1 MRNEVERKI
10 ERIETLAEKTRRRKG
25 AGAEAAQFLKRFYA
39 RVAPNDLL
47 PRGEPELVGGA
58 LSAFK
63 LLRSHQAGA
72 PRIRVFNP
80 DKKLDGWTSPHTV
93 VEVVNDDMPFLVDSV
108 TAEINRQNLSIH
120 QVIHPVVHVQRDRGG
135 RFKSLLEDELGDT
148 SAAVAES
155 VMHFEITEQRRPE
168 ALERL
173 QDSLERVLEDVR
185 AAVEDWRAM
194 RVRIAD
200 LAAQLDENP
209 PPVPEADLEEA
220 GAFLR
225 WLDEGNYTFIGY
237 REYDFGRDGRST
249 TLSTVKD
256 SGLGVLRDP
265 TQSVLTGWADGAIVP
280 EEVAAYVREPRV
292 AMVSKASGRS
302 RVHRAVHLDTIMV
315 KKLDGDGTV
324 TGLRIF
330 VGLFTS
336 SVYHQMLSDIPL
348 LSRKVDTVIDRA
360 GFQPTSHDGMALLN
374 ILESLPRDDLFQ
386 YSDDDLLETVLGVL
400 HLQSRQR
407 VALFVRRDPFRRFVS
422 CLIYMPR
429 ERYTTQMRERMQKI
443 VEDGFGGLVTVFY
456 VQVSDAPHAR
466 LQFIVRT
473 ERAPDNEPDL
483 DEIEQRL
490 AEAGRDWRDE
500 LSRVLVAAHGEA
512 QGLEVFD
519 LYADAFP
526 ASYRE
531 RNTAAAALADIAKIE
546 SVLAGGEIATDLYRP
561 EDASGDWIR
570 FRIYHPDAQLP
581 LSDVLPVLENMGV
594 RVIGEVAHRI
604 QKKGAER
611 EFWLHDFGMAT
622 RLGRTVDLDRVK
634 ASFED
639 LFTGIWRGEFE
650 DDGFNALVVATGL
663 DGRRVSILR
672 AYCKYLRQAAI
683 PFSQAYM
690 EATLL
695 ANLEITEAIVALFEA
710 IFDPEPD
717 DRRDRRIKALST
729 KIETALDAVENLDED
744 RILRRYLN
752 VVQSTLRTN
761 CYQPGA
767 DGAPKPYLSFK
778 IDSHSV
784 DELPA
789 PLPLVEIFVYS
800 PRVEAIHLRGGKV
813 ARGGI
818 RWSDRREDFRTEIL
832 SLMKAQMTKNA
843 VIVPVGAK
851 GGFVVKRPPTDG
863 GRDALQQEGIECYKI
878 LMSGMLD
885 LTDNLK
891 PSGLVHPEAVLRR
904 DEDDPYL
911 VVAAD
916 KGTATFSDI
925 ANGVARDY
933 DFWLDDAFAS
943 GGSAGYDHKKMGITA
958 RGAWESVKRHFRE
971 ISVDIQSEDFTC
983 VGIGDMA
990 GDVFGN
996 GMLLSE
1002 HIKLLGAF
1010 NHMHIFID
1018 PEPDPAKSFKERKRL
1033 FELPRSSWSD
1043 YDEALISKGGGIFER
1058 RAKSIPITP
1067 QMRAALSLPAGETM
1081 TPNNLIRALIKA
1093 PIDLLWFGGIG
1104 TYVKA
1109 SAESHADAGDR
1120 VNDTLRVD
1128 ATELR
1133 CRVVGEGAN
1142 LGITQRAR
1150 IAYGLAGGRINPDF
1164 IDNSAG
1170 VSTSDHEVNIKILL
1184 GEVMAGGKLS
1194 LERRDKLLAE
1204 MTDELAAHVLMD
1216 NYRQSMAIT
1225 HAEARG
1231 NALIG
1236 AAARLIRS
1244 LERAGHLDRA
1254 VEFLPDDETLAER
1267 QAAGLGLTRA
1277 EIAVLLAYSK
1287 MTLYDEILA
1296 SDVPDDPFLV
1306 QDVGLY
1312 FPGPLRSKY
1321 ADFVPGHR
1329 LRREISATYI
1339 TNSLINRAGPT
1350 FIGEV
1355 SEKTG
1360 ASAIEVT
1367 KAYLITRQIFGLHKH
1382 WAEIEALDNEVAA
1395 NVQTKLNL
1403 DIRRLIERGTIWMLR
1418 NGPRPL
1424 DVTRAISRYGS
1435 GIESLAD
1442 GLDRLTPPELR
1453 DGIKV
1458 AVDAYIELD
1467 VPRSLARRVGNLEVL
1482 FAGCDIVRIAA
1493 DGGHSVGDV
1502 AEVYYEIGR
1511 RLSLDW
1517 LRRASEALP
1526 VETDW
1531 QAMATAAI
1539 VDDLYAQQ
1547 SELAVRIMDA
1557 FGGGPGG
1564 DVAIEAW
1571 CAANQSR
1578 IQHAEAM
1585 VGDLRAAGTP
1595 DLAMLTV
1602 ANREIRALLGR

>member
-1 MRNEVERKI
+1 MRNEIERKI

-25 AGAEAAQFLKRFYA
+25 AGAEAAQFLKRFYE
-39 RVAPNDLL
+39 RVAPDDLL

-58 LSAFK
+58 LSAWQ
-63 LLRSHQAGA
+63 LLRSHKPGM
-72 PRIRVFNP
+72 PRVRVFNP
-80 DKKLDGWTSPHTV
+80 DKKADGWTSLHTV
-93 VEVVNDDMPFLVDSV
+93 VEIVNDDMPFLVDSV
-108 TAEINRQNLSIH
+108 AAEINRQSLAIH

-135 RFKSLLEDELGDT
+135 RFKSLLEDEFAETG
-148 SAAVAES
+148 AAAES
-155 VMHFEITEQRRPE
+155 VMHIEITEQRRPE
-168 ALERL
+168 ALQRL
-173 QDSLERVLEDVR
+173 QESLEKVLEDVR
-185 AAVEDWRAM
+185 AAVEDWPAM

-200 LAAQLDENP
+200 LAAQLDASP
-209 PPVPEADLEEA
+209 PPVPKADLEEA
-220 GAFLR
+220 RAFLR
-225 WLDEGNYTFIGY
+225 WLDGGNLTFIGY

-249 TLSTVKD
+249 TLSTAKD

-265 TQSVLTGWADGAIVP
+265 TRSVLSGWADGAIVP
-280 EEVAAYVREPRV
+280 EDVAAYVREPRV
-292 AMVSKASGRS
+292 VMVSKANGRS

-315 KKLDGDGTV
+315 KKFDGDGSV

-336 SVYHQMLSDIPL
+336 SVYHQALSDIPL

-360 GFQPTSHDGMALLN
+360 GFQPASHDGMSVLS

-386 YSDDDLLETVLGVL
+386 YSDDDLLETVLGIL
-400 HLQSRQR
+400 HMQNRQR

-429 ERYTTQMRERMQKI
+429 ERYTTQMRERMQQI
-443 VEDGFGGLVTVFY
+443 VEDGFGGPVSVFY

-466 LQFIVRT
+466 LQFIVRIDRDR
-473 ERAPDNEPDL
+473 EQEPDL
-483 DEIEQRL
+483 DAIERHL
-490 AEAGRDWRDE
+490 AEVGRDWRDE
-500 LSRVLVAAHGEA
+500 LSRALVAAHGEA
-512 QGLEVFD
+512 EGLEVFH

-531 RNTAAAALADIAKIE
+531 RNTAEAALADIAKIE
-546 SVLAGGEIATDLYRP
+546 SVLAGGEIAADLYRP
-561 EDASGDWIR
+561 ADASGDWIR

-581 LSDVLPVLENMGV
+581 LSDVLPVLENMGL

-604 QKKGAER
+604 SKKGAES
-611 EFWLHDFGMAT
+611 EFWLHDFGMET
-622 RLGRTVDLDRVK
+622 RLGQTVDLDRVK
-634 ASFED
+634 ESFEA
-639 LFTGIWRGEFE
+639 LFTGIWRGELE
-650 DDGFNALVVATGL
+650 DDGFNALVVSTGL
-663 DGRRVSILR
+663 DGRRVSVLR

-695 ANLEITEAIVALFEA
+695 ANPGITETIVALFEA
-710 IFDPEPD
+710 IFDPKPD
-717 DRRDRRIKALST
+717 DRRDRRVKSLRT
-729 KIETALDAVENLDED
+729 KIETALDGVENLDED

-752 VVQSTLRTN
+752 VVLATLRTN

-767 DGAPKPYLSFK
+767 DGGAKPYLSFK
-778 IDSHSV
+778 IDSHAV

-832 SLMKAQMTKNA
+832 GLMKAQMTKNA

-851 GGFVVKRPPTDG
+851 GGFVVKRPPGDG
-863 GRDALQQEGIECYKI
+863 GRDALLREGIECYKTLI
-878 LMSGMLD
+878 SGMLD

-891 PSGLVHPEAVLRR
+891 PSGLVHPEFVLRR

-925 ANGVARDY
+925 ANAVARDY

-971 ISVDIQSEDFTC
+971 AGIDIQSEDFTC
-983 VGIGDMA
+983 IGIGDMA

-1002 HIKLLGAF
+1002 HIKLVGAF

-1018 PEPDPAKSFKERKRL
+1018 PKPDPANSFKERKRL
-1033 FELPRSSWSD
+1033 FEMPRSSWAD
-1043 YDEALISKGGGIFER
+1043 YDAALISKGGGVFER
-1058 RAKSIPITP
+1058 RAKSIRITP
-1067 QMRAALSLPAGETM
+1067 EMRAALGLPAGETI
-1081 TPNNLIRALIKA
+1081 TPNNLIRALLKA
-1093 PIDLLWFGGIG
+1093 PVDLLWLGGIG

-1109 SAESHADAGDR
+1109 PGESHADVGDR
-1120 VNDTLRVD
+1120 VNDALRVN

-1142 LGITQRAR
+1142 LGVTQRAR
-1150 IAYGLAGGRINPDF
+1150 VAYGLDGGRINPDF

-1184 GEVMAGGKLS
+1184 GEVMASGQLS
-1194 LERRDKLLAE
+1194 RAQRDKLLGE
-1204 MTDELAAHVLMD
+1204 MTDELAEHVLMD
-1216 NYRQSMAIT
+1216 NYRQSMAIS

-1231 NALIG
+1231 STLIG
-1236 AAARLIRS
+1236 AAGRLIRS

-1267 QAAGLGLTRA
+1267 QAAGLGPTRA

-1306 QDVGLY
+1306 QDAGLY
-1312 FPGPLRSKY
+1312 FPRPLRSKF
-1321 ADFVPGHR
+1321 AEFVPGHR

-1350 FIGEV
+1350 FVGEV

-1382 WAEIEALDNEVAA
+1382 WAEIEALDNKVAA
-1395 NVQTKLNL
+1395 DVQTTLNL

-1424 DVTRAISRYGS
+1424 DVTRAIGRYAV

-1442 GLDRLTPPELR
+1442 GLDKRIPAELR
-1453 DGIKV
+1453 DGIR
-1458 AVDAYIELD
+1458 AAADGYCD
-1467 VPRSLARRVGNLEVL
+1467 RQVPRPLARRVANLEVL
-1482 FAGCDIVRIAA
+1482 FSGCDIVRIAA
-1493 DGGHSVGDV
+1493 DGGHSVNDV

-1517 LRRASEALP
+1517 LRRAAEALP

-1531 QAMATAAI
+1531 QVMATAAV

-1547 SELAVRIMDA
+1547 SELTVRIMA
-1557 FGGGPGG
+1557 GPAATSPSRRGARPTNPG
-1564 DVAIEAW
+1564 SSAPRRRSRS
-1571 CAANQSR
+1571 CARPATR
-1578 IQHAEAM
+1578 TW
-1585 VGDLRAAGTP
+1585 RC
-1595 DLAMLTV
+1595 
-1602 ANREIRALLGR
+1602 